1 MLGELG
7 PVEVAGPRSLLK
19 AMAECSSMERVCV
32 KSEPAAL
39 KITLNLSRAGKTDQF
54 CEIFFLVLS
63 SFLKF
68 LCQYFLLT
76 RSLLCICN

>member
-39 KITLNLSRAGKTDQF
+39 KITLSRAGKTDQF